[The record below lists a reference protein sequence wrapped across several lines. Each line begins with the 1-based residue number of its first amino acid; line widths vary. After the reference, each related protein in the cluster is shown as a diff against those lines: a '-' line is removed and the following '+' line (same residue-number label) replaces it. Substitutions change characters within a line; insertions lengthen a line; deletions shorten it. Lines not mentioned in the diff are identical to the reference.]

1 MKNIWLNIELSD
13 YENHMALPNVGQAQ
27 YLARFFENLIN
38 TYEPKSAALIGCAG
52 GNGLEKIEKEKVDKI
67 ICVDINPDFLKEA
80 ELRFKNSFNETEFVC
95 GDAASADFN
104 MSNTDLAYCGLIFEY
119 VEVEAAIKNIARILN
134 KNGILAVVLQKPN
147 DLIPEVTPSVYKS
160 LEQLSRQFR
169 FVSPEKFIEFCEVNM
184 LKLISRNETELING
198 KKFVELILK
207 KEQK

>member
-13 YENHMALPNVGQAQ
+13 YENHMALPNVAQAQ

-52 GNGLEKIEKEKVDKI
+52 GNGLEKIAKEKVDKI

-95 GDAASADFN
+95 GDAASADFK

-160 LEQLSRQFR
+160 LEQLSGQFR